1 MNPSGL
7 GIYLR
12 GVAMG
17 AADLVPGVS
26 GGTIALIT
34 GIYARLIAA
43 IASVGPSTLSLLLR
57 GKLTEAWKA
66 IDGQFLLTLGAGIA
80 TAIIGLATLL
90 AWLLTHY
97 PLPLWATFSGLVLA
111 SALSLVRDNY
121 RLWSLQEWSLFLM
134 GIGVAIFVGL
144 TQAVQMPVTPWGI
157 FLAGSIAICAMILP
171 GISGSFL
178 LLLMGMYQ
186 VVISAVVNLDFATLA
201 LFALGCGVGILL
213 FSRMLQRL
221 LRIAE
226 QSTMAMLFGFLLGSL
241 IILWPWQ
248 IAVSSVL
255 DRHGEMRAV
264 QTLPVTPGRYA
275 EHTGDPMLLLSVV
288 GFIGGTIAVL
298 WLMSISRRQDRA

>member
-1 MNPSGL
+1 MKISGL

-12 GVAMG
+12 GIAMG

-43 IASVGPSTLSLLLR
+43 IASIGPSTLSLILR
-57 GKLTEAWKA
+57 GKLMEAWKSV
-66 IDGQFLLTLGAGIA
+66 DGQFLLILAAGIS
-80 TAIIGLATLL
+80 TAIIGLSAVLN
-90 AWLLTHY
+90 WLLTHY

-121 RLWSLQEWSLFLM
+121 QLWSLQHWALFLM
-134 GIGVAIFVGL
+134 GIGVAGFVGL
-144 TQAVQMPVTPWGI
+144 TQTIQMPVTAWST
-157 FLAGSIAICAMILP
+157 FLAGSVAICAMILP

-186 VVISAVVNLDFATLA
+186 VVISAVVNLEIATLV
-201 LFALGCGVGILL
+201 LFALGCWVGILL
-213 FSRMLQRL
+213 FSRLLQRL
-221 LRIAE
+221 LSVAE
-226 QSTMAMLFGFLLGSL
+226 QSTMATLLGFLLGSL

-248 IAVSSVL
+248 VTVSTVL

-264 QTLPVTPGRYA
+264 QTLPVTPVHYG
-275 EHTGDPMLLLSVV
+275 EHIGDPMLLLSMA
-288 GFIGGTIAVL
+288 GFIGGAIAVL
-298 WLMSISRRQDRA
+298 LLMSISRRQDHA